1 MFTEYLLCA
10 GHCARHSGKDSEMD
24 KVTVLKELNTWQG
37 RNTWLPVLDTGSLCD
52 RLGPDLPWLEFPHAP
67 FHHSAGPWRSLGDG
81 LFQAGPHAVLPPP
94 LGEPRRQPCPL
105 LLASVSPP
113 LSDESPPPRNPTPCG
128 VTQAGVIPRKNV
140 SPLTTIL
147 LPDFDLSP
155 LRDRQECPI
164 NHPGLSLQVLSPP
177 SSAPQ
182 WRWCFMEVS
191 GSPSPSSPCAL
202 NIGT

>member
-1 MFTEYLLCA
+1 MRAA
-10 GHCARHSGKDSEMD
+10 GTMRAEAWRQEGLGSRWPLDPAFPASSPP
-24 KVTVLKELNTWQG
+24 QG
-37 RNTWLPVLDTGSLCD
+37 PLQPCPGPLPTNHRCSQPGPLGTGAQGSPLI
-52 RLGPDLPWLEFPHAP
+52 
-67 FHHSAGPWRSLGDG
+67 
-81 LFQAGPHAVLPPP
+81 PPP